1 PEVDTRGRESV
12 RDPGP
17 RRRTGARRA
26 IGRTHRELLSSGRS
40 CPIGACPRPAAV
52 TRPPTRPPTRPGADS
67 CRDRQ
72 NGPGGAKLGRTGSS
86 RIGGSGDG
94 NGRRGTPAVAGARA
108 AQELRLGPGPARGLV
123 RPVRGRGR
131 RPHRRQRGRQV
142 DAGQMPVRG
151 GAAGLGRDPHRREAG
166 GAGLPEHRPPPRHR
180 DRLPGP
186 RGRPRP
192 RPRREPVPR
201 PRALPPRGA
210 GQARHARQ
218 GGDAPRGG
226 RALRPPRRHP
236 AGPGRADRVA
246 VRWAA
251 SERRGGPV
259 GRVGQ
264 PGGVPRR
271 TDGRPRRRAA
281 RARPRGDPAGA
292 RHRRRGRPDQPQHAG
307 GAGRGGPDRGA
318 APRHAGGAVHRL
330 RRHARAAGGR
340 HDRRAHAG
348 GGAVT
353 DIEVA
358 DVGAPPARRTLGQRL
373 VGVSTF
379 WIALVLAALCVL
391 FSVLRPDAFPTLFT
405 LQTLLIEASVLLVLA
420 VGMTFVIITAGIDLS
435 VGSVLVF
442 SGVVAAKLMEGV
454 SGGDAS
460 DAGAGVV
467 LLGLVAALAGGGA
480 WGLLNGL
487 LVARAGIPPLIV
499 TLGSFGAAL
508 GAAQLITDGVD
519 VRTVPRV
526 LRDGLGFGQTG
537 QVPHMVALA
546 AVVTLAGAWLLHTTR
561 F

>member
-1 PEVDTRGRESV
+1 
-12 RDPGP
+12 
-17 RRRTGARRA
+17 
-26 IGRTHRELLSSGRS
+26 
-40 CPIGACPRPAAV
+40 
-52 TRPPTRPPTRPGADS
+52 
-67 CRDRQ
+67 
-72 NGPGGAKLGRTGSS
+72 
-86 RIGGSGDG
+86 
-94 NGRRGTPAVAGARA
+94 
-108 AQELRLGPGPARGLV
+108 
-123 RPVRGRGR
+123 
-131 RPHRRQRGRQV
+131 
-142 DAGQMPVRG
+142 M
-151 GAAGLGRDPHRREAG
+151 
-166 GAGLPEHRPPPRHR
+166 
-180 DRLPGP
+180 
-186 RGRPRP
+186 
-192 RPRREPVPR
+192 
-201 PRALPPRGA
+201 
-210 GQARHARQ
+210 
-218 GGDAPRGG
+218 
-226 RALRPPRRHP
+226 
-236 AGPGRADRVA
+236 
-246 VRWAA
+246 
-251 SERRGGPV
+251 
-259 GRVGQ
+259 
-264 PGGVPRR
+264 
-271 TDGRPRRRAA
+271 
-281 RARPRGDPAGA
+281 
-292 RHRRRGRPDQPQHAG
+292 
-307 GAGRGGPDRGA
+307 
-318 APRHAGGAVHRL
+318 
-330 RRHARAAGGR
+330 
-340 HDRRAHAG
+340 
-348 GGAVT
+348 T

-358 DVGAPPARRTLGQRL
+358 EVGAPPARRTLVQRL

-379 WIALVLAALCVL
+379 WIALVLVALCVL

-561 F
+561 FGRRTFAVGSNAEAARRVGIPVRGHLVRVYTGVGLLSGLAGFMSLAYFGTTTISGHSTDNLNAIAAVVLGGTSLFGGVGSVFGTVIGVFIPAVLTKGFVIVGVQQFWQPVAISAVLVAAVWFDQVRRRSRDRG